1 MINRQTKRL
10 TTKRGFIL
18 DAFQGDTITREI
30 ESSGEY
36 DSNTLNSLVD
46 ILGKIKPKV
55 ALDVGANIGNHSLLI
70 AQYTVRLIAFEPV
83 SFIYNVLK
91 NNLSQNNIG
100 HADAYNLGLSN
111 QKISRTIHIL
121 NNGNLGSSS
130 IEVNKDVE
138 ETQEIN
144 TVIADEFLKEINAA
158 QHIDFIK
165 MDVEGHEVSV
175 ILGMK
180 HIIKDNQPLILLEWK
195 SQQMIDSFFEHQL
208 LETVFTGYDCYGL
221 SYTSNKKVHSS
232 GLAGFITRAYQKL
245 VGKSWCFTDFSKSK
259 KYANV
264 YLIPK
269 RYHYLINEF
278 VYMKSWY

>member
-1 MINRQTKRL
+1 MINKQTQRL

-46 ILGKIKPKV
+46 ILGRIKPEI

-70 AQYTVRLIAFEPV
+70 AQYTKRLIAFEPV
-83 SFIYNVLK
+83 SFIYSVLK
-91 NNLSQNNIG
+91 NNLSQNNVI
-100 HADAYNLGLSN
+100 HAEAYNLGLSN
-111 QKISRTIHIL
+111 QKTSRTIHIL

-130 IEVNKDVE
+130 IEVNDDVA

-144 TVIADEFLKEINAA
+144 TVIADEFLREINAS
-158 QHIDFIK
+158 QQIDFIK

-180 HIIKDNQPLILLEWK
+180 NLILNNQPLMLLEWK
-195 SQQMIDSFFEHQL
+195 NQQMIDGFIGHQL
-208 LETVFTGYDCYGL
+208 FETVFNDYSCYAL
-221 SYTSNKKVHSS
+221 SYTTNKKVHSKNML
-232 GLAGFITRAYQKL
+232 GYFRRIYQKII
-245 VGKSWCFTDFSKSK
+245 GKDWCFANFNKEQ

-269 RYHYLINEF
+269 RYGYLTQEF
-278 VYMKSWY
+278 KYIAI